1 MNIEK
6 TGNSLRLRWWDEGKR
21 YSLSLQLKVT
31 PINRAYAKQI
41 AAQIE
46 RDQQAGYFDRTL
58 LKYRPRQL
66 GSNAS
71 NISAVGLFEKYSAA
85 MVKEK
90 ALAPGSLHRYQAIA
104 ANLKRYVGEKPA
116 HLVTEATAKD
126 MTAAMSET
134 LAGQTVKT
142 YLFLLKS
149 CWDWSAGK
157 YQTAEVNPWDG
168 LTRRVKA
175 HPQQQKQP
183 ITIGEIAAILSAFHH
198 HPHYCHYA
206 DFVGFLVGTACRFGE
221 AAGPLEVAFGSAGDE
236 LAGDDGVG

>member
-21 YSLSLQLKVT
+21 YSLSLQLKDT

-157 YQTAEVNPWDG
+157 YQTAEVNPWNG
-168 LTRRVKA
+168 LTSRVKA

-183 ITIGEIAAILSAFHH
+183 FTIGEIAAILSAFHH

-221 AAGPLEVAFGSAGDE
+221 AAGLRWEHLSPDFATDRKSV
-236 LAGDDGVG
+236 V